1 MSYVLVLAL
10 GMIVG
15 YVGAYFQHNPTAW
28 AELKALFKKKQP

>member
-1 MSYVLVLAL
+1 MGFVIGLAL

-28 AELKALFKKKQP
+28 AELKALFQKKP